1 MMISTKGRY
10 ALRVLVDMA
19 EHQGEGYIPLKEI
32 AARQGLSLLE
42 LAYAWCCFHPG
53 VDTMILGA
61 SSLEQ
66 LAQNLETVER
76 LSALP
81 QEVQAQCDQVWKGL
95 SQDRF
100 PYFY

>member
-1 MMISTKGRY
+1 MRGLQPHPPDD
-10 ALRVLVDMA
+10 AEGHRVLGAQRVVNGKKDGA
-19 EHQGEGYIPLKEI
+19 AGGAAQFGPHFAGEGV
-32 AARQGLSLLE
+32 Q
-42 LAYAWCCFHPG
+42 
-53 VDTMILGA
+53 
-61 SSLEQ
+61 Q